1 MSPRFL
7 RSIPRPPCTLF
18 DVFMKFQSGICKEML
33 TTIPHIPSSLCGIS
47 LLRKELYCIVKRH
60 SANNRFMVIS
70 VNAERVLFGYGLPV
84 SRKQSRI
91 RDATATKNIFAPS
104 LLLEWPQLFLNS
116 ILLLFTLHQEFQN
129 S

>member
-1 MSPRFL
+1 M
-7 RSIPRPPCTLF
+7 
-18 DVFMKFQSGICKEML
+18 
-33 TTIPHIPSSLCGIS
+33 
-47 LLRKELYCIVKRH
+47 ELYCIVKRH

-70 VNAERVLFGYGLPV
+70 VNAESVLFGYGLPV